1 MPDAHETISARIRR
15 KGEVTSIVTVIVA
28 FMLVAGMFFIGG
40 FGTGSQPNIE
50 TGRIADV
57 PAD

>member
-1 MPDAHETISARIRR
+1 MSDGHETISAQLLS
-15 KGEVTSIVTVIVA
+15 KGGVTSIVTVIVA

-40 FGTGSQPNIE
+40 LGTGSQPNIE

-57 PAD
+57 PAN